1 MRLSVTTL
9 LVTLALC
16 YYEANAVVCPIF
28 VLDLKEYFYSPDPL
42 YKLSLAKYIAPR
54 EAVAAKMQV
63 KQCTNEFSVQNR
75 LLITKILGKILV
87 NCTATD
93 VKEAQ
98 YPIIH
103 RNLRCRALK

>member
-1 MRLSVTTL
+1 MRLSVTAL

-93 VKEAQ
+93 VKGLLDPSA
-98 YPIIH
+98 
-103 RNLRCRALK
+103 